1 MVISEAI
8 VFILYHTT
16 SHRLLGRGLLHSTV
30 ISDTIRLTGQG
41 QKTIFFFFFQ
51 PMNKT
56 ELAKK
61 VSVANN
67 LTIKDASTII
77 DSALN
82 IIMDTVASGEEV
94 QLFGFGSFSVKHRDE
109 RQGRNPATG
118 EAMTIAASNTPVFKA
133 AKAFKDKV

>member
-1 MVISEAI
+1 
-8 VFILYHTT
+8 
-16 SHRLLGRGLLHSTV
+16 
-30 ISDTIRLTGQG
+30 
-41 QKTIFFFFFQ
+41 
-51 PMNKT
+51 MNKT

-61 VSVANN
+61 VAEANN
-67 LTIKDASTII
+67 LTTKDASII
-77 DSALN
+77 LDSALN

>member
-1 MVISEAI
+1 
-8 VFILYHTT
+8 
-16 SHRLLGRGLLHSTV
+16 
-30 ISDTIRLTGQG
+30 
-41 QKTIFFFFFQ
+41 
-51 PMNKT
+51 MNKT

-61 VSVANN
+61 VSEANN

-82 IIMDTVASGEEV
+82 IIMDTVASGEKV
-94 QLFGFGSFSVKHRDE
+94 KLFGFGSFSVKHRDE

>member
-1 MVISEAI
+1 
-8 VFILYHTT
+8 
-16 SHRLLGRGLLHSTV
+16 
-30 ISDTIRLTGQG
+30 
-41 QKTIFFFFFQ
+41 
-51 PMNKT
+51 MNKT

-61 VSVANN
+61 VAESNS
-67 LTIKDASTII
+67 LTIKDASAIL

-133 AKAFKDKV
+133 SKAFKDRGNR

>member
-1 MVISEAI
+1 
-8 VFILYHTT
+8 
-16 SHRLLGRGLLHSTV
+16 
-30 ISDTIRLTGQG
+30 
-41 QKTIFFFFFQ
+41 
-51 PMNKT
+51 MNKT

-61 VSVANN
+61 VAEANN
-67 LTIKDASTII
+67 LTAKDASII
-77 DSALN
+77 LDSALN
-82 IIMDTVASGEEV
+82 TIKDTVASGEEV

>member
-1 MVISEAI
+1 MYLLVII
-8 VFILYHTT
+8 PHYK
-16 SHRLLGRGLLHSTV
+16 GRGEEWILHSFPTSA
-30 ISDTIRLTGQG
+30 IIRPAGQG
-41 QKTIFFFFFQ
+41 QTPDF
-51 PMNKT
+51 
-56 ELAKK
+56 KK
-61 VSVANN
+61 VAEKNI
-67 LTIKDASTII
+67 LTARDASIII
-77 DSALN
+77 DCVLN